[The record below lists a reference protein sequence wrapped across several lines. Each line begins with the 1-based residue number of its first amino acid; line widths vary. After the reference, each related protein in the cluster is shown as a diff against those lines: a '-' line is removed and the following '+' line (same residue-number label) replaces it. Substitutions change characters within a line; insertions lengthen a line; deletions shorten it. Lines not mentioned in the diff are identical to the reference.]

1 MSAVDACLLVENLNV
16 TRDGTKILRGLSL
29 EVACA
34 ERLIIA
40 GPNGA
45 GKTTLLKAVLGL
57 IPKTAGRVS
66 VLGAEVGSR
75 EWLRGRRRV
84 GYVNQES
91 VQVDFP
97 ISGREVVEIGTCS
110 LPLGREEKARLIDQA
125 MTTAGCAH
133 LQAKMYARLSGGE
146 KQKLS
151 LARCL
156 CQDPQLLLLDEPT
169 SSLDPQSRGELMG
182 LLRSLNDTR
191 GLTVLMVSHDSQALT
206 ETGWRI
212 ERLEAGVFA

>member
-1 MSAVDACLLVENLNV
+1 MSAADPCLLVENLIV
-16 TRDGTKILRGLSL
+16 TRDGARILRGLSL
-29 EVACA
+29 EVRCA

-45 GKTTLLKAVLGL
+45 GKTTLLKAILGL
-57 IPKTAGRVS
+57 IPKAAGRVS

-97 ISGREVVEIGTCS
+97 ISGREVVEIGTCT

-156 CQDPQLLLLDEPT
+156 CQDPQLLLMDEPT

-182 LLRSLNDTR
+182 LLKSLNDAR
-191 GLTVLMVSHDSQALT
+191 GLTVLMVSHDSQALN